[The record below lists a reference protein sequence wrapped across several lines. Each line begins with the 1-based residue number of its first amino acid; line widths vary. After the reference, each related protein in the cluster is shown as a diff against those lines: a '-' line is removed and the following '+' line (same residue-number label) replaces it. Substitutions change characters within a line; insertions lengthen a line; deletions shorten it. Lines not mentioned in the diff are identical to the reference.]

1 MGLFNKL
8 FMKNEAAQ
16 TPASAPAPVSAQTPA
31 STETPAQE
39 SLCPNKDTIMGFALL
54 HTAELSEDELTGAIK
69 EEFGPETELEVSRDK
84 LFSVIVSREEAQ
96 FICTLMPFAVPD
108 HEVEKLFPFHSLS
121 PEAELEMGRHQAFL
135 IIAGNGFELEK
146 KREACLAFNRL
157 CGAVMRLE
165 QAVGMYMGGAG
176 LLLEKETYLRHVEII
191 KSPVG
196 EDRNYFPAPL
206 WIRVL
211 LYLDDGKKM
220 ARTDGLADFGYP
232 EVCVFNTHQEPEAL
246 YQQLYLMAIEEIT
259 GRGVYRSGDLI
270 RIDEETEAVCKLA
283 DGVLHI
289 IGT

>member
-8 FMKNEAAQ
+8 FKKNEAAQ

-31 STETPAQE
+31 SAPTSAQE

-157 CGAVMRLE
+157 CGAVMRRE
-165 QAVGMYMGGAG
+165 QAAGMYMGGAG
-176 LLLEKETYLRHVEII
+176 LLLEKETEI
-191 KSPVG
+191 
-196 EDRNYFPAPL
+196 RQMCF
-206 WIRVL
+206 
-211 LYLDDGKKM
+211 
-220 ARTDGLADFGYP
+220 
-232 EVCVFNTHQEPEAL
+232 
-246 YQQLYLMAIEEIT
+246 
-259 GRGVYRSGDLI
+259 
-270 RIDEETEAVCKLA
+270 
-283 DGVLHI
+283 
-289 IGT
+289 

>member
-1 MGLFNKL
+1 
-8 FMKNEAAQ
+8 
-16 TPASAPAPVSAQTPA
+16 
-31 STETPAQE
+31 
-39 SLCPNKDTIMGFALL
+39 
-54 HTAELSEDELTGAIK
+54 
-69 EEFGPETELEVSRDK
+69 
-84 LFSVIVSREEAQ
+84 
-96 FICTLMPFAVPD
+96 
-108 HEVEKLFPFHSLS
+108 
-121 PEAELEMGRHQAFL
+121 
-135 IIAGNGFELEK
+135 
-146 KREACLAFNRL
+146 
-157 CGAVMRLE
+157 MRRE
-165 QAVGMYMGGAG
+165 QAAGMYMGGAG

>member
-1 MGLFNKL
+1 
-8 FMKNEAAQ
+8 
-16 TPASAPAPVSAQTPA
+16 
-31 STETPAQE
+31 
-39 SLCPNKDTIMGFALL
+39 MGFALL

-165 QAVGMYMGGAG
+165 
-176 LLLEKETYLRHVEII
+176 H
-191 KSPVG
+191 
-196 EDRNYFPAPL
+196 
-206 WIRVL
+206 
-211 LYLDDGKKM
+211 
-220 ARTDGLADFGYP
+220 
-232 EVCVFNTHQEPEAL
+232 
-246 YQQLYLMAIEEIT
+246 
-259 GRGVYRSGDLI
+259 GRGRAASGKGNLS
-270 RIDEETEAVCKLA
+270 ETRGNYKVSRR
-283 DGVLHI
+283 
-289 IGT
+289 